1 MQHLVVKNKILIVVD
16 EEDKLFQLNYVDI
29 VLIELISES
38 YQSIHYLLHPSNLQ
52 MIVRFVKLHLNLLSS
67 NRIVFN
73 VIL

>member
-1 MQHLVVKNKILIVVD
+1 
-16 EEDKLFQLNYVDI
+16 LFQLNYVDI